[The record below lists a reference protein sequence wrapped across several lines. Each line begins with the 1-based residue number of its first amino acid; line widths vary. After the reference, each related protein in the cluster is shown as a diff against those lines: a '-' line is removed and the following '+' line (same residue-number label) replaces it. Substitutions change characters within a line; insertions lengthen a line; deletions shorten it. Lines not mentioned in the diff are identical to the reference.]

1 MESKWV
7 GVRAGGV
14 GAKVRGWVH
23 EVGRQRWRQR
33 WKQRWRAGKQEQ
45 VGAGEQEQAGK
56 RVGKWVRAGVCQ
68 WQRGR
73 G

>member
-1 MESKWV
+1 MGVSRRVLVAKGEGGAQGREVMVESKWV

-33 WKQRWRAGKQEQ
+33 WKQRWRAGKQE
-45 VGAGEQEQAGK
+45 
-56 RVGKWVRAGVCQ
+56 
-68 WQRGR
+68 
-73 G
+73 